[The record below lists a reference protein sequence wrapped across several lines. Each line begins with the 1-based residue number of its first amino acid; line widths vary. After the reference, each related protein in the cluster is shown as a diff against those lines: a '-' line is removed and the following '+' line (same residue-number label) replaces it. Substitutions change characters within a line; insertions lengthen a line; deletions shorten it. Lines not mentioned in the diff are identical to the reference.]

1 MQPKY
6 PEKEKSLKNKLS
18 KLEAKIATLEKKI
31 KGIDLEL
38 EINYE
43 KTISEVNFFESYHEK
58 KRELSKNMENWE
70 RLVEEIENLKQY

>member
-1 MQPKY
+1 MGSIKLNSI
-6 PEKEKSLKNKLS
+6 EKWFDELQV
-18 KLEAKIATLEKKI
+18 I